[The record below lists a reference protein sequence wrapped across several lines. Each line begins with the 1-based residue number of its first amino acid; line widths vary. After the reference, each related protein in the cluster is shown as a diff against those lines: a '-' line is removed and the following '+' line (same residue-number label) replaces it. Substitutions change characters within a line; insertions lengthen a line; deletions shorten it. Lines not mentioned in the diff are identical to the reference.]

1 MKTLRVGYT
10 GFWQGFD
17 YQNYAIHQLLS
28 KHYQVEVCENPDI
41 LFYSIF
47 NPVFSKED
55 TIRVGYIGENICPDF
70 NIADYAI
77 SFENI
82 AYKDRHI
89 RVPNWIMNPKY
100 NEAVEQMQHKHEFTG
115 TEKTGFCSFV
125 VSNGNADAIRTEFFE
140 LLSGYKQI
148 ASGGRYM
155 NNIGCPQGVPDKLAF
170 QKQYKFAMAFENS
183 SHLGYTTEKLVEAFA
198 ARTVPIYWGDPDIE
212 KTFNGKAFINVA
224 KYETLEEA
232 VAQIRRVDE
241 DEALYQQMLQEPA
254 LKDTSYVEQVRN
266 ELEAFLLHIAEQP
279 KQVAFRRCFG
289 IVADKHLQSVITSTQ
304 PQEKRFWRRR
314 K

>member
-47 NPVFSKED
+47 NPVFLKED
-55 TIRVGYIGENICPDF
+55 AIRVGYIGENICPDF

-77 SFENI
+77 SFEHI
-82 AYKDRHI
+82 AYADRHI

-100 NEAVEQMQHKHEFTG
+100 NEAVEQMLHKHEFPNV
-115 TEKTGFCSFV
+115 EKEGFCSFV

-148 ASGGRYM
+148 ASGGRYR

-183 SHLGYTTEKLVEAFA
+183 SHPGYTTEKLVEAFA
-198 ARTVPIYWGDPDIE
+198 AQTIPIYWGDPMIE
-212 KTFNGKAFINVA
+212 NVFNEKAFINVL
-224 KYETLEEA
+224 KYKTLEEA
-232 VAQIRRVDE
+232 VAQIRRIDE
-241 DEALYQQMLQEPA
+241 DDTLYHQMLQEPA
-254 LKDTSYVEQVRN
+254 LKDASYVEQVKN
-266 ELEAFLLHIAEQP
+266 ELETFLQHIVEQT
-279 KQVAFRRCFG
+279 KKDAFRRSFG
-289 IVADKHLQSVITSTQ
+289 IVADKHLQSVIDGAQ
-304 PQEKRFWRRR
+304 PKEKNFWKRRR
-314 K
+314 